1 MNSEPSWS
9 LPPVPPPGDPRL
21 LTVAPEVGCRDIFL
35 GVLLAIGIFIA
46 NLVIAVPIGMSGGS
60 RGNDLSQAGFMVL
73 AGGQFLVA
81 VGGMFFVKK
90 AIRSGRL
97 ATWLGLVL
105 GCALGALLDSVCLAG
120 AFRM

>member
-1 MNSEPSWS
+1 MNPDPPRL

-46 NLVIAVPIGMSGGS
+46 NLVIAVPLAMNSGA
-60 RGNDLSQAGFMVL
+60 GNKDLTQAGFMVL
-73 AGGQFLVA
+73 AAGQFIVA

-90 AIRSGRL
+90 AVRAGRL

-105 GCALGALLDSVCLAG
+105 GCALGALLDSMCLAG
-120 AFRM
+120 AVRM